1 MVDFGVDLPV
11 IHEIYTKYARIIN
24 VFARNFGK
32 KTLPYHYDSALY
44 EIYCCLYNVG
54 SARLLRH
61 GSEIL

>member
-32 KTLPYHYDSALY
+32 KRCRITTTAHYMRFIVVYITSVPLV
-44 EIYCCLYNVG
+44 YCVTANQF
-54 SARLLRH
+54 
-61 GSEIL
+61 